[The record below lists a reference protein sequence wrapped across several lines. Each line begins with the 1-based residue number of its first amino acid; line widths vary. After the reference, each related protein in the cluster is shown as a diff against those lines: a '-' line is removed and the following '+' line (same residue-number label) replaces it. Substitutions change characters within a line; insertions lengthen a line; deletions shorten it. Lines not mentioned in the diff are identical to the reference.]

1 MGEAMAHLHYL
12 HADGRLARSV
22 GSDGVVRYSQA

>member
-12 HADGRLARSV
+12 HAEGKLRRAE
-22 GSDGVVRYSQA
+22 SDGIVRYVGT